1 MVHLPL
7 HVHEHVDSSNLWQSR
22 IHTYLSATGLS
33 TSGTCMAEQN
43 TPDYPAPLE
52 LEKELTRKERQIEY
66 LQTELRRYHNLMEE
80 LKQGMRPIGSI
91 EDIRGETATVR
102 LSGGQAFQ
110 VSIPPELREKV
121 STDVDAVLSPTKGV
135 IVDIVERLR
144 ERSVLEYQVEK
155 APKVFYDDVLGLG
168 HELTSLR
175 QAIEW
180 IVDPDVR
187 TRREQIIRDPRM
199 LEEAGSVLLFGPPGT
214 GKTFMAKA
222 VAGTI
227 SRAGP
232 ETSFLKIESYEVV
245 SKWLGESAKNV
256 KEVFKLARD
265 SAPTVLFIDEA
276 DAIGRAR
283 MEATTDAGRDVQG
296 MLNQILTE
304 LGEGFHV
311 NRNVAVIF
319 ATNYPSVIDPALL
332 DRIKRVIYVPPP
344 RTREGVKQL
353 LDFYTSKVEL
363 DPSVSNY
370 QGGLIEEAFEECWR
384 IIRSRRQLYEASIP
398 ERGIAVRD
406 QYVVTP
412 RDVKNVVQEA
422 ASEASFTG
430 EQYVSLDRILNLF
443 KNLTS
448 EDRGSRL
455 VS

>member
-1 MVHLPL
+1 
-7 HVHEHVDSSNLWQSR
+7 
-22 IHTYLSATGLS
+22 
-33 TSGTCMAEQN
+33 MAEQN
-43 TPDYPAPLE
+43 TPEYPQHLDLE
-52 LEKELTRKERQIEY
+52 RELTRKERQIEY

-91 EDIRGETATVR
+91 EDVREDTALVR

-110 VSIPPELREKV
+110 VNIPPELREKV

-144 ERSVLEYQVEK
+144 ERSILEYQVEK
-155 APKVFYDDVLGLG
+155 APKVFYNDIVGLDR
-168 HELTSLR
+168 ELVSLR
-175 QAIEW
+175 QAVEW
-180 IVDPDVR
+180 IVNPEVR
-187 TRREQIIRDPRM
+187 ARREQIIRDPRM

-227 SRAGP
+227 SKEAQ
-232 ETSFLKIESYEVV
+232 ETSFLKIESYEIV

-256 KEVFKLARD
+256 KEVFKLARE
-265 SAPTVLFIDEA
+265 SAPTILFVDEA

-319 ATNYPSVIDPALL
+319 ATNYPSVLDPALM
-332 DRIKRVIYVPPP
+332 DRVKRIIYVPPP
-344 RTREGVKQL
+344 KTKEGVKKL
-353 LDFYTSKVEL
+353 VDFYASKVEL
-363 DPSVSNY
+363 DPNICNY
-370 QGGLIEEAFEECWR
+370 EGGLVDEAFEEIWK
-384 IIRSRRQLYEASIP
+384 IIHSRRQIYEATIA
-398 ERGIAVRD
+398 ERGISVRD

-422 ASEASFTG
+422 ASEASFVG
-430 EQYVSLDRILNLF
+430 EPYVTQDRLLTLFRSLA
-443 KNLTS
+443 T

>member
-1 MVHLPL
+1 
-7 HVHEHVDSSNLWQSR
+7 
-22 IHTYLSATGLS
+22 
-33 TSGTCMAEQN
+33 MAEQN
-43 TPDYPAPLE
+43 APEYPPALE

-80 LKQGMRPIGSI
+80 LKQGMRPIGTI
-91 EDIRGETATVR
+91 EEVKGDTALVR

-110 VSIPPELREKV
+110 VSIPPELRDRV
-121 STDVDAVLSPTKGV
+121 GTSVDAVLSPTKGV
-135 IVDIVERLR
+135 IVDVIERMKD
-144 ERSVLEYQVEK
+144 RSLLEYQVEK
-155 APKVFYDDVLGLG
+155 APKVFYEDIIGLRK
-168 HELTSLR
+168 ELHSLR

-180 IVDPDVR
+180 ILDPG
-187 TRREQIIRDPRM
+187 TRSMGEQIIRDPRM

-214 GKTFMAKA
+214 GKTYMAKA

-227 SRAGP
+227 SNRGQN
-232 ETSFLKIESYEVV
+232 TSFLKIESYEIV

-256 KEVFKLARD
+256 KEIFKLARE

-332 DRIKRVIYVPPP
+332 DRMKRIIYVPPP
-344 RTREGVKQL
+344 KTREEVKRL
-353 LDFYTSKVEL
+353 LDSYLAKVEV
-363 DPSVSNY
+363 DPAISNY
-370 QGGLIEEAFEECWR
+370 QGGLIDSQFEEVWKLVR
-384 IIRSRRQLYEASIP
+384 GRKQIYEASIP
-398 ERGIAVRD
+398 ERGINVRD
-406 QYVVTP
+406 QYLLTP
-412 RDVKNVVQEA
+412 RDVKNIVQEA
-422 ASEASFTG
+422 ASEASYAG
-430 EQYVSLDRILNLF
+430 DRYVSMDRLLSLF
-443 KNLTS
+443 KNMSS
-448 EDRGSRL
+448 EERASRL